1 MPLTVWRA
9 KAARVASSFS
19 IAGLFALL
27 ALPTITLLLA
37 MPVAAQDLPDEFGRW
52 AATGPAMQLAAGATG
67 ANPDVFKEYGLQT
80 MVQRTYAP
88 KSSPKGEKLEITTYR
103 LKDPSGAYGLYSY
116 LRESDMRRVNIT
128 EYSSLSPKRALI
140 LKGDNVLDVV
150 GKNLTPL
157 TEDFKYLASA
167 MAPKT
172 DVGPYPVLYGHLPQ
186 NGLILGSDRYVLG
199 PVALHQFFP
208 VAGGDWLGFSSDGA
222 EAEVAKYRTPEGEI
236 TLLLADFPTPQAA
249 QKKLRDFGQI
259 FNLNPTG
266 AKPAAASGAAAGG
279 AQGKTVLFETRSM
292 SLVALAMD
300 AKSQNQAQA
309 LLGQVHAGTELTW
322 NEPSFTFTQPNIG
335 VIIVGIIY
343 GTGFL
348 CLFAFIAGLAFG
360 GVRLAVKRLLP
371 GKIFDSNNQL
381 QVLQLGLVSK
391 PINSQDFYGV
401 GDSKPRSKSN
411 S

>member
-1 MPLTVWRA
+1 MPLSNRIV
-9 KAARVASSFS
+9 KAILVANLTCF
-19 IAGLFALL
+19 AALFT
-27 ALPTITLLLA
+27 LPA
-37 MPVAAQDLPDEFGRW
+37 AAQDLPDQFGKW
-52 AATGPAMQLAAGATG
+52 AADGPSIQLAVGATG
-67 ANPDVFKEYGLQT
+67 ANPDVLKEYGLQT
-80 MVQRTYAP
+80 MGQRTYAP
-88 KSSPKGEKLEITTYR
+88 AASPKGEKLEITAYH
-103 LKDPSGAYGLYSY
+103 LKDSSGAYGLYSY

-128 EYSSLSPKRALI
+128 EHSSLSSRRALI
-140 LKGDNVLDVV
+140 LEGENVLDVA

-157 TEDFKYLASA
+157 AEDFKYLASA

-186 NGLILGSDRYVLG
+186 TGLILGSDRYVLG

-208 VAGGDWLGFSSDGA
+208 VAGGDWLGFSSDGV

-259 FNLNPTG
+259 FDLNPTG
-266 AKPAAASGAAAGG
+266 AKPAAASGGAAGG
-279 AQGKTVLFETRSM
+279 GQGKTVLFEARSM

-300 AKSQNQAQA
+300 AKSLNQARA
-309 LLGQVHAGTELTW
+309 ILGQVHAGTELTW

-360 GVRLAVKRLLP
+360 GVRLAVKRLVP

-401 GDSKPRSKSN
+401 GDSKSGSGPN